1 MCAFY
6 SIKNNRKWKTASD
19 FLSTNARH
27 LKDVYALQTEQKSKL
42 RKYYRYWEDIL
53 IFQRHINAQKCV
65 NICSQVKR
73 KKEEETQRTGP
84 EYWINNSLFRYWR
97 SLEICKHLVIYYVHT
112 IFYNPNIYLCLHLSI
127 TFESGP

>member
-73 KKEEETQRTGP
+73 KKEEET
-84 EYWINNSLFRYWR
+84 
-97 SLEICKHLVIYYVHT
+97 
-112 IFYNPNIYLCLHLSI
+112 
-127 TFESGP
+127 